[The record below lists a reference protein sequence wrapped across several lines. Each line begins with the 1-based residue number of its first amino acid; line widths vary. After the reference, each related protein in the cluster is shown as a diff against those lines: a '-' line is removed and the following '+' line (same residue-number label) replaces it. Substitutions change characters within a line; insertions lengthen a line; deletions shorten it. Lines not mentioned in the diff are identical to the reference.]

1 MTPRRILLPAA
12 AALGLLTLLLVAV
25 IATGAFD
32 PQPAGPQ
39 TLDLSLGETV
49 IATQDEQ
56 LVWLEAI
63 EATAAQQATTWQLT
77 AAFTGGNPDMGYGL
91 ALGDAGRAL
100 VVAASPLGYAV
111 IWERDAAGN
120 TLATH
125 LPWQTWPHVRT
136 GQSVNELWVDV
147 VPGDETDQVAVRLNR
162 ELLWQGTVAPLG
174 GSAGLWAVS
183 FGDESAVTF
192 QRLLR
197 FDSTPTARAT
207 E

>member
-1 MTPRRILLPAA
+1 MTPRRILLAAA
-12 AALGLLTLLLVAV
+12 AALGLLTLILVVV
-25 IATGAFD
+25 IATGRFD
-32 PQPAGPQ
+32 PQPTGPQ
-39 TLDLSLGETV
+39 TLDLTLEQTV
-49 IATQDEQ
+49 IATRDEQ
-56 LVWLEAI
+56 LAWLGAI
-63 EATAAQQATTWQLT
+63 EDAARRATTWQLT

-100 VVAASPLGYAV
+100 IVAVSPLGYAAV
-111 IWERDAAGN
+111 WERDAMGN

-136 GQSVNELWVDV
+136 GQSANELWVDV

-192 QRLLR
+192 QRLMR
-197 FDSTPTARAT
+197 FDFAPTARAA